1 MGNSNHLHT
10 KGQLLSTNH
19 NIESGS
25 VYILRDSFDNGLC
38 NSWYGRVYKDNSK
51 LCDLLTVQYI
61 SRDMWT
67 ALSLAS
73 SIYWDDRE
81 VVHMT
86 RTEVVRS
93 EGVVCLS
100 DINTVSTE
108 DGCWVVL
115 ICHIVDEDRVT
126 DIRINTSH
134 IQREW
139 SSPGDGD

>member
-1 MGNSNHLHT
+1 MGMENTFTIVILFGKLILT
-10 KGQLLSTNH
+10 
-19 NIESGS
+19 IE
-25 VYILRDSFDNGLC
+25 N
-38 NSWYGRVYKDNSK
+38 
-51 LCDLLTVQYI
+51 I
-61 SRDMWT
+61 SRDKGT
-67 ALSLAS
+67 PLSLAS
-73 SIYWDDRE
+73 SIEGDDRE

-100 DINTVSTE
+100 DIDTVSTE

-115 ICHIVDEDRVT
+115 ICHIVDEDRVP

-139 SSPGDGD
+139 STPQDGH

>member
-1 MGNSNHLHT
+1 MQVKIDIATNGNVET
-10 KGQLLSTNH
+10 T
-19 NIESGS
+19 
-25 VYILRDSFDNGLC
+25 
-38 NSWYGRVYKDNSK
+38 
-51 LCDLLTVQYI
+51 
-61 SRDMWT
+61 
-67 ALSLAS
+67 LSLAS
-73 SIYWDDRE
+73 SIQRDDRE

-100 DINTVSTE
+100 DIDTVSTE

-115 ICHIVDEDRVT
+115 ICHIVDEDRVP

-139 SSPGDGD
+139 STPRDGH

>member
-1 MGNSNHLHT
+1 MNDFNHCVTCLMLT
-10 KGQLLSTNH
+10 IQ
-19 NIESGS
+19 NISSDIG
-25 VYILRDSFDNGLC
+25 
-38 NSWYGRVYKDNSK
+38 
-51 LCDLLTVQYI
+51 
-61 SRDMWT
+61 T

-73 SIYWDDRE
+73 SIDWDDRE

-100 DINTVSTE
+100 DIDTVSTE

-115 ICHIVDEDRVT
+115 ICHIVDEDRVP

>member
-1 MGNSNHLHT
+1 MFIVKQYNFQVSLTGSNV
-10 KGQLLSTNH
+10 G
-19 NIESGS
+19 I
-25 VYILRDSFDNGLC
+25 
-38 NSWYGRVYKDNSK
+38 
-51 LCDLLTVQYI
+51 
-61 SRDMWT
+61 

-73 SIYWDDRE
+73 SIDWDDRE

-100 DINTVSTE
+100 DIDTVSTE

-115 ICHIVDEDRVT
+115 ICHIVDEDRVP
-126 DIRINTSH
+126 DIRMNTSH

>member
-1 MGNSNHLHT
+1 M
-10 KGQLLSTNH
+10 
-19 NIESGS
+19 
-25 VYILRDSFDNGLC
+25 
-38 NSWYGRVYKDNSK
+38 
-51 LCDLLTVQYI
+51 
-61 SRDMWT
+61 
-67 ALSLAS
+67 
-73 SIYWDDRE
+73 
-81 VVHMT
+81 VHMT

-100 DINTVSTE
+100 DIDTASTE

-115 ICHIVDEDRVT
+115 ICHIVDEDRVP

>member
-1 MGNSNHLHT
+1 
-10 KGQLLSTNH
+10 
-19 NIESGS
+19 
-25 VYILRDSFDNGLC
+25 
-38 NSWYGRVYKDNSK
+38 
-51 LCDLLTVQYI
+51 
-61 SRDMWT
+61 MWT

-73 SIYWDDRE
+73 SIDWDDRE

-100 DINTVSTE
+100 DDSE

-115 ICHIVDEDRVT
+115 ICHIVDENRVP
-126 DIRINTSH
+126 DIRMNTSH

-139 SSPGDGD
+139 SSPGDDD

>member
-1 MGNSNHLHT
+1 MGKCKSSVQKSFSRFRNLHVSLLQTTTIQVNTLCKQTISNV
-10 KGQLLSTNH
+10 G
-19 NIESGS
+19 
-25 VYILRDSFDNGLC
+25 
-38 NSWYGRVYKDNSK
+38 
-51 LCDLLTVQYI
+51 
-61 SRDMWT
+61 T

-73 SIYWDDRE
+73 SIDWDDRE

-100 DINTVSTE
+100 DIDTVSTE

-115 ICHIVDEDRVT
+115 ICHIVDEDRVP
-126 DIRINTSH
+126 DIRINTSQ

-139 SSPGDGD
+139 CSPGDGD